1 MLPAAHKTT
10 SNFKTVSFVEK
21 KRRQEIKDAVTLNA
35 GVHSLMALDGQ
46 RVAKRSGWFC
56 ADGTTKAVSDVKFKT
71 CTDKKSFQFSE
82 RVDEPTATRRTQ
94 KKIKAKEILKIT

>member
-1 MLPAAHKTT
+1 
-10 SNFKTVSFVEK
+10 
-21 KRRQEIKDAVTLNA
+21 
-35 GVHSLMALDGQ
+35 MALDGQ

-71 CTDKKSFQFSE
+71 CTNTSKKKEKKFRQKKFSN

-94 KKIKAKEILKIT
+94 KKIKAKEMFEDNVIFRNVKAKSRYLLSVK